1 MLKSLGSKFLLLLI
15 SVVVIGLSATF
26 LLRELM
32 VKDFREYLEG
42 EREDRAYWVT
52 SALESSY
59 DKYDGWRQ
67 SSIIENTVWAM
78 MLGIEM
84 KLFDSDGNL
93 IMDTDEAIDTLS
105 PFVKKRVNA
114 ISEHRVKEGNGHF
127 TPYTLFLGGRQIGR
141 LDVKFLSPHK
151 ERVFIRRSNRFLLIS
166 LLALG
171 GIAVLLSIVF
181 SRKMTR
187 PIKALTSAAA
197 AIEEGDFRSRV
208 GTSGD
213 DEIGNLSEAF
223 NRMAHKLEVQE
234 ELRKKLTSNIAHEL
248 RTPISAVRG
257 ELEGMMDGLISVDKE
272 ALQSLY
278 AEIGRLKTILEG
290 IEDLSQAEAS
300 SLMLRKVYLHLQ
312 PFLRNITD
320 RFKKSFMDKGITLEL
335 TCEED
340 ASVNAD
346 PDKLGQIIIN
356 LLSNALKATEKG
368 SVSIV
373 VRKRGRS
380 EDRKE
385 KTLETSSPPLFRT
398 DTDFI
403 EISVSDTG
411 CGIRDSD
418 LPFIFERF
426 YRISKGGL
434 GIGLTIVK
442 ELTEAHGGKINV
454 ESSYGK
460 GSVFTLILPA

>member
-1 MLKSLGSKFLLLLI
+1 MLKSLWSKFLLLLI
-15 SVVVIGLSATF
+15 SVVAIGLSATL

-52 SALESSY
+52 ASLESSY
-59 DKYDGWRQ
+59 DKYNGWRQ
-67 SSIIENTVWAM
+67 ESIIENTVWAM

-84 KLFDSDGNL
+84 KLFDTDGDL
-93 IMDTDEAIDTLS
+93 IMDTDKAIDTLS
-105 PFVKKRVNA
+105 PFVKKRLNA
-114 ISEHRVKEGNGHF
+114 ISAHRVKEGNSHF

-141 LDVKFLSPHK
+141 LDVKFLSPQK

-187 PIKALTSAAA
+187 PIKALTSATA
-197 AIEEGDFRSRV
+197 AIEEGDFKSRV

-213 DEIGNLSEAF
+213 DEIGNLSDAF
-223 NRMAHKLEVQE
+223 NRMAQKLEVQE
-234 ELRKKLTSNIAHEL
+234 ALRKKLTSNIAHEL

-278 AEIGRLKTILEG
+278 SEIGRLKTILEG

-300 SLMLRKVYLHLQ
+300 SLMVRKKHLQ
-312 PFLRNITD
+312 LRPFLRNITD
-320 RFKKSFMDKGITLEL
+320 RFGKTFMDKGITLEL
-335 TCEED
+335 LCDED
-340 ASVNAD
+340 AAVSAD
-346 PDKLGQIIIN
+346 PDKLSQIIIN
-356 LLSNALKATEKG
+356 LLSNAMKATEKG

-373 VRKRGRS
+373 VRKRERS

-385 KTLETSSPPLFRT
+385 KTLETSAPPRLRP

-442 ELTEAHGGKINV
+442 ELAEAHGGKINV
-454 ESSYGK
+454 QSSYGK

>member
-1 MLKSLGSKFLLLLI
+1 MLKSLWSKFLLLLI
-15 SVVVIGLSATF
+15 SVVAIGLSATF

-52 SALESSY
+52 AAMESSY
-59 DKYDGWRQ
+59 DKYNGWRQ
-67 SSIIENTVWAM
+67 EGIIENTVWAM
-78 MLGIEM
+78 MLGIEI
-84 KLFDSDGNL
+84 KLFDADGNL
-93 IMDTDEAIDTLS
+93 IMDTDKAIDTLS

-114 ISEHRVKEGNGHF
+114 ISEHRVKEGNGRF

-141 LDVKFLSPHK
+141 LDAKFLSPQK

-171 GIAVLLSIVF
+171 GIAVFLSIVF

-208 GTSGD
+208 GTSGG
-213 DEIGNLSEAF
+213 DEIGNLSDAF
-223 NRMAHKLEVQE
+223 NRMAQKLEVQE
-234 ELRKKLTSNIAHEL
+234 TLRKKLTSNIAHEL
-248 RTPISAVRG
+248 RTPISAVSG

-278 AEIGRLKTILEG
+278 AEIGRLKSILDG

-300 SLMLRKVYLHLQ
+300 SLMVRKKHLQLQ
-312 PFLRNITD
+312 PFLRNIAE
-320 RFKKSFMDKGITLEL
+320 RFGMTFMDKGITLDL
-335 TCEED
+335 LCDED
-340 ASVNAD
+340 AAVSAD
-346 PDKLGQIIIN
+346 PDKLSQIIIN
-356 LLSNALKATEKG
+356 LLSNALKATERGGRVWIKT
-368 SVSIV
+368 
-373 VRKRGRS
+373 VREKS
-380 EDRKE
+380 EVR
-385 KTLETSSPPLFRT
+385 
-398 DTDFI
+398 I
-403 EISVSDTG
+403 EIGDTG

-426 YRISKGGL
+426 YRISKDGL

-442 ELTEAHGGKINV
+442 ELAEAHGGKISV

-460 GSVFTLILPA
+460 GSVFTLILPV